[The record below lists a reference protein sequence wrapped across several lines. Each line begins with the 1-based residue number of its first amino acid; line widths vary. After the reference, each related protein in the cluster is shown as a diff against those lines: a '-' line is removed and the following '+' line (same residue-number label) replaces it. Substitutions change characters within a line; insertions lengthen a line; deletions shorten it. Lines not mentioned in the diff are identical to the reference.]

1 MVVFYYNNHILFYF
15 PYRHR
20 KKEKE
25 KTNFFTFSHSSI
37 IMSGS
42 TFVTPAQVVTSDT
55 SFMRGHGTYQEG
67 NDIVS
72 AVAGVVEQVNKLITV
87 RPLRARYAG
96 EIGDVVVGRITEVG
110 QRRWKVDVNAR
121 QDGVL
126 LLSSVNLPG
135 GVQRRKSESDEL
147 QMRKFF
153 TEGDMIVAEAQAF
166 FQDGAMSMHTRSLK
180 YGKLRNGVLVV
191 VSPSLVLRS
200 RSHFHTLANSVEVII
215 GLNGYIWVSK
225 RASKTPEQ
233 MEPEELYANVN
244 EEINP
249 SERDTIARIV
259 NCLRGMADRQIA
271 IDYTRLAAAYEAS
284 LECEAKALLQAD
296 IMERVLDTAM
306 SHI

>member
-1 MVVFYYNNHILFYF
+1 
-15 PYRHR
+15 
-20 KKEKE
+20 
-25 KTNFFTFSHSSI
+25 
-37 IMSGS
+37 MSGP

-67 NDIVS
+67 KEIVS

-87 RPLRARYAG
+87 RPLRARYSG

-180 YGKLRNGVLVV
+180 YGKLRNGVLIAVP
-191 VSPSLVLRS
+191 PSLVLRS
-200 RSHFHTLANSVEVII
+200 RSHFHTLANSIEVII
-215 GLNGYIWVSK
+215 GLNGYIWVCK
-225 RASKTPEQ
+225 RASKAPEE
-233 MEPEELYANVN
+233 MEPDELYADIN
-244 EEINP
+244 EEI
-249 SERDTIARIV
+249 SAQERDTIARIC
-259 NCLRGMADRQIA
+259 NCLRGLADRQIA
-271 IDYTRLAAAYEAS
+271 IDYTKLAYAYEAS
-284 LECEAKALLQAD
+284 LEHEAKALLELD
-296 IMERVLDTAM
+296 VMETVLAAAIARV
-306 SHI
+306 